1 MRQRLRTRPIGLLL
15 AVLMLLSLLSGCSAW
30 ELPFTTDGGE
40 LPQRMNYQGSA
51 PVDMVPFS
59 KMEYARPDGDAIG
72 SAADEQLREF

>member
-59 KMEYARPDGDAIG
+59 KMEYAFHAVDHANQHIVDFGK
-72 SAADEQLREF
+72 